1 MSIVSS
7 TVNATVAFSP
17 PNSCGDLQNDRS
29 VQIAPASIELVPH
42 NQHLKE
48 YTFPSPSGGPQATR
62 SEADLEQDQLRSP
75 TPEPLQSPHRH
86 PSPSTAMGGVV
97 LSSEHVAAVS
107 DKEKFAESD
116 LPRFPQYDLTSEHPS
131 RDLPDGLQ
139 QPRSMSFS
147 GLTPI
152 LSHSPSLRQ
161 QEVPTPEQR
170 GLPPLPPLSE
180 TRPSSRHEYSARDQH
195 SGRDQGDHR
204 SSTVGRSYPILG
216 SNDYATPEPHPYT
229 PRQYNLEGGTSGN
242 HLRNLLLHNHSQSI
256 PHPQQPA
263 QVVYGS
269 SITHESY
276 TIPSMPHPAQQHP
289 MGMYPGQQHQ
299 YQHGNG
305 SGSSSAGMSP
315 RTPTA
320 HVALGAHHAMEN
332 EAPFYPSGYPQRQ
345 HSAEGSADGLDP
357 STMQYGGHPYFQQH
371 PPPAYHDH
379 GSDQHRPGF
388 SGPMYYSDNAQHVHH
403 QQHPS
408 QQHPQHHQQ
417 HELRYLGP
425 REDMNHGR
433 DDGQTDH
440 QEQGQQSSGGR
451 SSRRPARRT
460 MVRRAAAVRQ
470 SSNVY
475 HPTPRSMLAPNAPSL
490 PWSGIPG
497 VAASA
502 PPGKLAGIPT
512 DDEFMQLPT
521 KRSRGRRPPSSPELL
536 FPSNPNIDPNEALI
550 AYSGVT
556 KTGKPRKIFLC
567 KVPDCN
573 KIFKRSEHL
582 KRHVRS
588 IHTEIKPFQC
598 QWPGCA
604 KLFSR
609 HDNLNQHLRVHRAPG
624 QSDASFSIQLEHFF
638 GNREGQ
644 QDPHQ
649 STSRGVASTSAVAGA
664 SAGSGSGSSTAALN
678 LPPLQGSSPTLR
690 HHHHQQQQVQQSDHR
705 QEYDQGG
712 HHSGDEYDLD
722 ENGAPIPRGA
732 RESTAGS
739 LETEGSL
746 YAPSR

>member
-1 MSIVSS
+1 MVSPPL
-7 TVNATVAFSP
+7 NAAVPFSP
-17 PNSCGDLQNDRS
+17 PPSCGDLHDNRNEQT
-29 VQIAPASIELVPH
+29 APAAIELVTN

-48 YTFPSPSGGPQATR
+48 YTFPSPSGGPQANR
-62 SEADLEQDQLRSP
+62 SETDLEQDQLRSP
-75 TPEPLQSPHRH
+75 TPEPLPTPERR
-86 PSPSTAMGGVV
+86 PSPSIPTREAIMA
-97 LSSEHVAAVS
+97 SDHAVS
-107 DKEKFAESD
+107 VSEKEKFEGGD
-116 LPRFPQYDLTSEHPS
+116 LPRFPQYNLTSDQTSS

-139 QPRSMSFS
+139 QPRSMTFS

-152 LSHSPSLRQ
+152 LSHSPSLRHQDIPTSEQ
-161 QEVPTPEQR
+161 QRTAPA
-170 GLPPLPPLSE
+170 LPPLPE
-180 TRPSSRHEYSARDQH
+180 TRPSSRHDYAARDPG
-195 SGRDQGDHR
+195 SRDQGDHR
-204 SSTVGRSYPILG
+204 PSAVGRSFPMLG
-216 SNDYATPEPHPYT
+216 SNDYAAADPHPYT
-229 PRQYNLEGGTSGN
+229 PRQYNPEGGTGGN
-242 HLRNLLLHNHSQSI
+242 QLRHLLLHNHSQSL
-256 PHPQQPA
+256 PHPQQQA

-269 SITHESY
+269 PITHESY
-276 TIPSMPHPAQQHP
+276 TIPHSVPHPAQQHP
-289 MGMYPGQQHQ
+289 IGMYSGQPHQ
-299 YQHGNG
+299 YPYGTG
-305 SGSSSAGMSP
+305 SGSSSA
-315 RTPTA
+315 A
-320 HVALGAHHAMEN
+320 HGALGAHHAMDS

-345 HSAEGSADGLDP
+345 QSAEGSGDGLDP
-357 STMQYGGHPYFQQH
+357 STMHYGGHPYFQQH
-371 PPPAYHDH
+371 PVPAYHDH

-388 SGPMYYSDNAQHVHH
+388 SGPMYYSDNAHHVHH
-403 QQHPS
+403 QQAQS
-408 QQHPQHHQQ
+408 QQHQQHQQQ

-425 REDMNHGR
+425 REDLEPGR
-433 DDGQTDH
+433 DEGQRDN
-440 QEQGQQSSGGR
+440 QDRGQHSSGSR
-451 SSRRPARRT
+451 LSRRPTRRT
-460 MVRRAAAVRQ
+460 LVRRAAAARQ
-470 SSNVY
+470 SSNIF

-588 IHTEIKPFQC
+588 IHTEIKRESRSLLYRSFQC

-638 GNREGQ
+638 GNRDGQ
-644 QDPHQ
+644 DSHQ
-649 STSRGVASTSAVAGA
+649 STSRPPVTSTS
-664 SAGSGSGSSTAALN
+664 SGSGSGTGSASLN
-678 LPPLQGSSPTLR
+678 LPPLQANTRTLR
-690 HHHHQQQQVQQSDHR
+690 HHHHQQMQQDNR
-705 QEYDQGG
+705 QVDYEQGR
-712 HHSGDEYDLD
+712 HSGDEYDLD
-722 ENGAPIPRGA
+722 ENGAPIPHGA

-739 LETEGSL
+739 VESEEGSL
-746 YAPSR
+746 YTPCR